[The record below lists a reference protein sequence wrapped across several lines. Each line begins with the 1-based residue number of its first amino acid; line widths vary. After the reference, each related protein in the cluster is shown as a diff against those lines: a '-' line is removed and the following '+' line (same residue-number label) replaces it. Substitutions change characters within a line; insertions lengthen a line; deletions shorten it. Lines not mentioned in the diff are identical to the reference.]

1 MTIEFV
7 SIFSTKICTENPDKI
22 YVFGDNFTRYGKRG
36 QAVVRGCKNTYGIPT
51 KVRPTMDDDA
61 FLSDDTLDSYI
72 MHLARYK
79 AELLEL
85 SKTHTLVFPIGGIGT
100 GLSQMP
106 YRCPQCFKALS
117 DMLET
122 FTYYKHTS
130 TGFVL

>member
-7 SIFSTKICTENPDKI
+7 SIFSTKICTENTDKI

-36 QAVVRGCKNTYGIPT
+36 QAVVRDCKNTYGIPT

-61 FLSDDTLDSYI
+61 FLSDDTIDSYI
-72 MHLARYK
+72 MHLERYK
-79 AELLEL
+79 AELLSL
-85 SKTHTLVFPIGGIGT
+85 AQSNTLVFPIGGIGT

-106 YRCPQCFKALS
+106 TRCPQCFQALS
-117 DMLET
+117 LMLEDIT
-122 FTYYKHTS
+122 HHKHTE

>member
-1 MTIEFV
+1 MKVEFART
-7 SIFSTKICTENPDKI
+7 FSTKICTENPDKI
-22 YVFGDNFTRYGKRG
+22 YVFGDNYTRYGKRG
-36 QAVVRGCKNTYGIPT
+36 QAVIRDCKNTYGIPT

-79 AELLEL
+79 AELLSL
-85 SKTHTLVFPIGGIGT
+85 TQSNTLVFPIGGIGT

-106 YRCPQCFKALS
+106 YRCPQCFQALS
-117 DMLET
+117 TVLET
-122 FTYYKHTS
+122 VTNHKHTS